1 MKIEGDEEDE
11 RRCRFG
17 DEFFFFFS
25 VQNFLFFFG
34 WIDQL

>member
-17 DEFFFFFS
+17 DEFFFFFFGPKFS
-25 VQNFLFFFG
+25 FFL
-34 WIDQL
+34 WMD